1 MRKIYLFLLALCV
14 SGVSSIATAQKFEL
28 GNDLS
33 ASDVYNP
40 GDNGKGRYLTGLTL
54 QPQKS
59 NVTFGAKQ
67 TVVVN
72 EDISS
77 SNYTTYTVYNDLTST
92 TDESKKFH
100 VKAGQSV
107 KPGFVTTIAGWMH
120 AYVFVDANQD
130 NVLTISSP
138 DELLSKTQQRD
149 SNDDANWWPA
159 LPEFRVPTTD
169 GSYAMRYKNDWL
181 DGNPTASDELVR
193 DGGSITD
200 ILMVVEYARVAFT
213 YDNTKGTVTGIT
225 EGLVCGEDYTF
236 TVTPNEGL
244 SAMVS
249 ATCGTQTVA
258 VTDNGNGTY
267 TVAADKF
274 QNDMSINVVF
284 VEPSTI
290 SVEGALAG
298 RCYFRLKNVN
308 HGTYLKSG
316 VSSATA
322 TANETDGIEY
332 VTEGNVYAYAW
343 NPNDDTEATKQASY
357 IWKITPGTSK
367 MLTSQGYQMVDLK
380 RANNGGTD
388 WNDVSVKLSMYSMDE
403 VSYIEKTD
411 GSGNPCYAFTTC
423 PAYDDAPRYIHCT
436 TLGRRQGTDKYP
448 TNVEGNNTCGYLAM
462 SGTNMINAS
471 FWYVEPITEFNTTI
485 GTGGWS
491 SINYAFPVSLPAA
504 SVTAYTVAS
513 EGNGFVELAEIP
525 ATDGEILLPSNT
537 PAFIEGTEGETV
549 TVTILLEE
557 PEANIAKAEG
567 FKGTTLTETKELT
580 STEAVYGIATVDN
593 VTALY
598 KMRSG
603 TTIPCNKAYYETT
616 ASGVAKFEL
625 NFGETTGIDTLAPAM
640 LNDNTLYDLNG
651 RRVLYPIRGIYV
663 TASGR
668 KIYVK

>member
-14 SGVSSIATAQKFEL
+14 SGVSSIATAQKFPL
-28 GNDLS
+28 GDLS
-33 ASDVYNP
+33 TDQLYNP
-40 GDNGKGRYLTGLTL
+40 ITERGTRYISEVTL

-59 NVTFGAKQ
+59 NVTFGTLQ
-67 TVVVN
+67 TVTVN
-72 EDISS
+72 EGITT
-77 SNYTTYTVYNDLTST
+77 SNFRTYPVYNDLTAT
-92 TDESKKFH
+92 TDDSKKFH

-107 KPGFVTTIAGWMH
+107 KVSCVASFDSWMH
-120 AYVFVDANQD
+120 GYVFVDVD
-130 NVLTISSP
+130 NDGVLTPST
-138 DELLSKTQQRD
+138 ELLCQSIGNVWFN
-149 SNDDANWWPA
+149 S
-159 LPEFRVPTTD
+159 LPEFRVPVDSGT
-169 GSYAMRYKNDWL
+169 YAMRYKIDWASSV
-181 DGNPTASDELVR
+181 PTASTSFVN

-200 ILMVVEYARVAFT
+200 VNMVVEFARVAFT
-213 YDNTKGTVTGIT
+213 YDNTKGTVTGTT

-316 VSSATA
+316 VSLATA

-403 VSYIEKTD
+403 VSYIEGTD

-423 PAYDDAPRYIHCT
+423 PAYDSAPRYIHCT
-436 TLGRRQGTDKYP
+436 TIGRESGTDKYP
-448 TNVEGNNTCGYLAM
+448 TNVEGNYTCGYWAM
-462 SGTNMINAS
+462 SGTNMVNAS

-491 SINYAFPVSLPAA
+491 SINYAFPVSLPSTVKAYV
-504 SVTAYTVAS
+504 VTT
-513 EGNGFVELAEIP
+513 ENGTTATLEEIP
-525 ATDGEILLPSNT
+525 ADGEVVNLPSNT
-537 PAFIEGTEGETV
+537 PAFLEGPEGEVV
-549 TVTILLEE
+549 TVKILLEE
-557 PEANIAKAEG
+557 PTTVVPTKAEG
-567 FKGTTLTETKELT
+567 FKGTTLTETKDLT
-580 STEAVYGIATVDN
+580 ATEAVYGIATVEG

-598 KMRSG
+598 KMQSG

-616 ASGVAKFEL
+616 VSGVAKFEL

-651 RRVLYPIRGIYV
+651 RRVLYPTRGIYV